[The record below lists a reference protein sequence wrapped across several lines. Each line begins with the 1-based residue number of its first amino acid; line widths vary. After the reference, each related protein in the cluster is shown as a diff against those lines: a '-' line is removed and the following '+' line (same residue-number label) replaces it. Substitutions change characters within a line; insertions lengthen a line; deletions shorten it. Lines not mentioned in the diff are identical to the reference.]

1 MIHARIE
8 NTFRYRIIC
17 FYDDFRQLF
26 FPRISRLCDNL
37 LKIPFR
43 DFRNY
48 ILCRIFNADRRN
60 TYFNLNI
67 FNIIRKTDICLH
79 TLSFQRFSGNLSR
92 VI

>member
-17 FYDDFRQLF
+17 FYDDFRQLY
-26 FPRISRLCDNL
+26 
-37 LKIPFR
+37 
-43 DFRNY
+43 FRNY